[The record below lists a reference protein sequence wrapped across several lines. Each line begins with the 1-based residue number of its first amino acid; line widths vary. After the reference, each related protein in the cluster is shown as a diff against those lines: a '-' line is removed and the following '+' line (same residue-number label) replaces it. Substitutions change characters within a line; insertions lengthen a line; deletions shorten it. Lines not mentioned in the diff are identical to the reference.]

1 MKLEKDMPKKAIED
15 FLKRNYK
22 KGDFLAELN
31 FTPKGAAYTY
41 CYTTEALAERDLS
54 KEDCYITL
62 NTVGFKNRKIRRSQK
77 YVRRLKVLYADID
90 TYKIFPIPKNA
101 DAKYF
106 KWLNQGILNELMEE
120 HFGKD
125 IPVPSYVVFSGR
137 GIYLWWFI
145 DEHINALPRWKKVQ
159 KYLHEVLKKY
169 GSDSSVTTDYARVF
183 RAIGSINSKTGA
195 KVEVWYDFN
204 RSYTLYEI
212 MQEYLP
218 EEKKAEIK
226 LQDKRHKSTFFSP
239 EKEQKL
245 CMDRLRDLK
254 GLLTKYRDRED
265 AHRESILFLYRYYNL
280 CLYAVPETALEA
292 CIRLNAGLK
301 HPLPEEEVIRATKSA
316 EKYFEQGCSFSI
328 TNKKLV
334 EFLDIRENEMDVMLS
349 IRSEDEKKEVRRRR
363 NRNDYL
369 NRLRNEGKDTK
380 KQEIRKRRVK
390 LLKLLGKGIGKE
402 EICKTLGI
410 SRATY
415 YADLKVVEKVLEVI
429 KNARSGEK
437 KKREKKEARESV
449 MEGSILY
456 LPEFCNTK
464 NPEVESRDCGT
475 GPPGKEHS

>member
-1 MKLEKDMPKKAIED
+1 MPKKTIED
-15 FLKRNYK
+15 FLNKNYK

-54 KEDCYITL
+54 KADCYITL

-90 TYKIFPIPKNA
+90 TYKIFPVPKNA

-106 KWLNQGILNELMEE
+106 EWLNQGILNELMEE

-137 GIYLWWFI
+137 GLYLWWFI

-195 KVEVWYDFN
+195 KVEVWHDFD

-218 EEKKAEIK
+218 EEKKEDVK
-226 LQDKRHKSTFFSP
+226 RPDQRHKSTFFSA

-245 CMDRLRDLK
+245 CLDRMSDLK
-254 GLLTKYRDRED
+254 ELLTKYRDQEGGMREN
-265 AHRESILFLYRYYNL
+265 ILFLYRNYHL
-280 CLYAVPETALEA
+280 ILHRDKETALEA
-292 CIRLNAGLK
+292 CLSLNKSLK

-316 EKYFEQGCSFSI
+316 EMYFERDGGFAIS
-328 TNKKLV
+328 NEKLIK
-334 EFLDIRENEMDVMLS
+334 FLNIQENEMDVMLS

-369 NRLRNEGKDTK
+369 NRLKNEGKDTK

-390 LLKLLGKGIGKE
+390 LLKLLRKGIGKE

-429 KNARSGEK
+429 KKARSRG
-437 KKREKKEARESV
+437 KEEACESV
-449 MEGSILY
+449 MEGSILF